1 MNEALILVVDDNR
14 EIREFLRDAV
24 LLPAGYQVR
33 VVRDGLS
40 ALTLAREVL
49 PALVI
54 TDQQMPSLDGIE
66 LTRRLKHDFPSIPV
80 ILITGESTEQLAVEA
95 LRAGVSDY
103 FIKPFSPDELLDSI
117 ARILQ
122 SGQRQQRE
130 RMQESFDIADDQAL
144 QRRVH
149 ELETLEMVGRTVTAM
164 LDLDDVL
171 TAVVEAAVR
180 VTDADEGSLL
190 LLDED
195 SGELYMRASK
205 NFDEE
210 FARTFRLKVQDSLAG
225 KVMETGKPVVLD
237 ESTPKKIKTAYLVH
251 SLIYVPLSIRNHT
264 IGVLGVD
271 NRRVGSTLT
280 SKHITIL
287 MAMANYAAIAIEN
300 AKLYQRS
307 ENERRRLGAIL
318 NQIKNAV
325 LVVDPDKR
333 VLLINPTGREAFSIQ
348 DDPMGREV
356 AEVINH
362 TRLLELIQRQGQ
374 LPLHD
379 EIELK
384 DGRVFDVQGTLIE
397 GLGKAIVMQDITHLK
412 ELDRIKSDFVTAVSH
427 DLRSPLTAILGYAEL
442 IERVGDVNEKQHEFI
457 RRVKVSVQQITCLV
471 TDLLDLGKIEAGLDS
486 TKEPTPIAMLANEVA
501 DNLRG
506 VAEAKGIHLEVK
518 LPKESPIVF
527 GAPARLR
534 QMISNLLDNATK
546 YSLNGGTIW
555 MEIEAEQDQVI
566 LKVKDN
572 GPGIPT
578 ADLPYL
584 FDKFYRASNAPEDLP
599 GTGLGLSIVKSIVD
613 NHNGRVWVD
622 SRIDEGT
629 TFSVVLPLEKM

>member
-33 VVRDGLS
+33 VVGEGLS
-40 ALTLAREVL
+40 ALTLAREVR

-54 TDQQMPSLDGIE
+54 TDQQMPSLGGIE

-130 RMQESFDIADDQAL
+130 RKRESFDIADEQAL

-149 ELETLEMVGRTVTAM
+149 ELETLQMVGRTVTAM
-164 LDLDDVL
+164 LGLDDVL

-225 KVMETGKPVVLD
+225 KVMATGKPVVLD

-251 SLIYVPLSIRNHT
+251 SLVYVPLSIRNRT
-264 IGVLGVD
+264 IGILGVD
-271 NRRVGSTLT
+271 NRRAGSTLT
-280 SKHITIL
+280 SEHITIL

-307 ENERRRLGAIL
+307 ENERRRLEAIL
-318 NQIKNAV
+318 NQIRNAV

-333 VLLINPTGREAFSIQ
+333 VLLINSTGQEAFSIQ
-348 DDPMGREV
+348 DDPVGREV

-362 TRLLELIQRQGQ
+362 SRLLELIQRQGQ

-384 DGRVFDVQGTLIE
+384 DGRIFDVQGTLIE
-397 GLGKAIVMQDITHLK
+397 GLGQVIVMQDITHLK

-442 IERVGDVNEKQHEFI
+442 IERVGEVNEKQHEFI
-457 RRVKVSVQQITCLV
+457 RRVKVSVQQITSLV

-486 TKEPTPIAMLANEVA
+486 TKERTPIAMLANEAA

-534 QMISNLLDNATK
+534 QMIRNLLDNATK
-546 YSLNGGTIW
+546 YSLEGGTIW

-572 GPGIPT
+572 GPGIPA

-629 TFSVVLPLEKM
+629 TFSVVLPLKKT